1 LSNRKKMNKKDSIFL
16 RNKLL
21 QKVGH
26 VDRFG
31 NKEGMIKI
39 HLSNSLEHEK
49 TKLEV
54 AYKLKKLGFEVW
66 SECKFVGGGRGDL
79 VVIRGGIGYI
89 IEILV
94 SETIKRFNL
103 KKKKYPKEFRLI
115 KIYSNKLNMGE
126 FKI

>member
-1 LSNRKKMNKKDSIFL
+1 MNKKDSIFL

-21 QKVGH
+21 QKVKH

-66 SECKFVGGGRGDL
+66 SECGFVDGKGDL
-79 VVIRGGIGYI
+79 VAIRNGIGYI

-103 KKKKYPKEFRLI
+103 KKKKYPKEFQLI
-115 KIYSNKLNMGE
+115 KIDSNKLNIGE
-126 FKI
+126 FRI